1 MPVANVWLK
10 GYFEGDT
17 KYTLFLTCRVDT
29 LTSGVAFVGP
39 NEQTFGG
46 CYAPIHQ
53 RNDSE
58 CLNDTS
64 QDLTTNTTTLF
75 LKETNTSMS
84 GVWRCTHGTN
94 TGEDWLNITIPPFC
108 KAYWK
113 PEGRYDVLWVS
124 EYYFPLHSIASLI
137 MSQKH
142 DKSFL
147 LSIEQA
153 IFEKTKGVIRCGIL
167 KKDRQCN
174 DQKKRGKRT
183 NNDLQNTSQNTK
195 DRATQTRLK
204 TGGAQVLYLLH

>member
-1 MPVANVWLK
+1 MTKRK
-10 GYFEGDT
+10 GAKGQ
-17 KYTLFLTCRVDT
+17 K
-29 LTSGVAFVGP
+29 
-39 NEQTFGG
+39 
-46 CYAPIHQ
+46 
-53 RNDSE
+53 ND
-58 CLNDTS
+58 LQNTS
-64 QDLTTNTTTLF
+64 QKTKIGATRTR
-75 LKETNTSMS
+75 LK
-84 GVWRCTHGTN
+84 
-94 TGEDWLNITIPPFC
+94 
-108 KAYWK
+108 
-113 PEGRYDVLWVS
+113 S
-124 EYYFPLHSIASLI
+124 EYYFSLHSIASLI

>member
-1 MPVANVWLK
+1 MTKRK
-10 GYFEGDT
+10 GAKGQ
-17 KYTLFLTCRVDT
+17 K
-29 LTSGVAFVGP
+29 
-39 NEQTFGG
+39 
-46 CYAPIHQ
+46 
-53 RNDSE
+53 ND
-58 CLNDTS
+58 LQNTS
-64 QDLTTNTTTLF
+64 QKTKIGATRTR
-75 LKETNTSMS
+75 LK
-84 GVWRCTHGTN
+84 
-94 TGEDWLNITIPPFC
+94 
-108 KAYWK
+108 
-113 PEGRYDVLWVS
+113 S

>member
-1 MPVANVWLK
+1 MTKRK
-10 GYFEGDT
+10 GAKGQ
-17 KYTLFLTCRVDT
+17 K
-29 LTSGVAFVGP
+29 
-39 NEQTFGG
+39 
-46 CYAPIHQ
+46 
-53 RNDSE
+53 ND
-58 CLNDTS
+58 LQNTS
-64 QDLTTNTTTLF
+64 QKTKIGATRTR
-75 LKETNTSMS
+75 LK
-84 GVWRCTHGTN
+84 
-94 TGEDWLNITIPPFC
+94 
-108 KAYWK
+108 
-113 PEGRYDVLWVS
+113 S
-124 EYYFPLHSIASLI
+124 EYYFSLHSIASLI

-183 NNDLQNTSQNTK
+183 NNDLQNTSQKTK